1 MSPFVTFSSPSA
13 PDRPL
18 FPTANEKD
26 SPLMAW
32 ERELDR
38 ASASSATGTNT
49 RGFATTF
56 TPTSSPVDHYGGLHR
71 VRLAER
77 SGDDVATF
85 MLSSL
90 NGRKQ
95 LMEMDMKRRF
105 ALQCRPCELCGHPD
119 GEYVCSDCFDAPLCG
134 ICTKT
139 DPGRHRQHMEF
150 IKPEKRSH
158 VALSTAPRTSVC
170 NGCGER
176 PLTNVYY
183 RCQVCD
189 DYDLC
194 AHCDE
199 INDTLYTL
207 GRGESIHDFRHPHD
221 QDTQRCA
228 LL

>member
-1 MSPFVTFSSPSA
+1 MSFPPWPGPREPFPASLFTIMQQPQQRQQQGPSTTVGVSFGTDKNLFVPPGSVPMSPFVTFSSPSA

-105 ALQCRPCELCGHPD
+105 ALQRRPCELCGHPD
-119 GEYVCSDCFDAPLCG
+119 GEYV
-134 ICTKT
+134 
-139 DPGRHRQHMEF
+139 
-150 IKPEKRSH
+150 
-158 VALSTAPRTSVC
+158 
-170 NGCGER
+170 
-176 PLTNVYY
+176 
-183 RCQVCD
+183 
-189 DYDLC
+189 
-194 AHCDE
+194 
-199 INDTLYTL
+199 
-207 GRGESIHDFRHPHD
+207 
-221 QDTQRCA
+221 
-228 LL
+228 